1 VARLATVGTGGR
13 PHVVPICFAL
23 FGDTLYFAV
32 DSKPKRTR
40 DLQRIRNLAA
50 RPAVAI
56 LVDHYSD
63 DWSEL
68 WWVRA
73 DGIAHVVG
81 DPVEADRAIGLLIA
95 RYPAY
100 TLARPAGPVVAVAIE
115 RLSGWSA

>member
-1 VARLATVGTGGR
+1 MARLATVGAGGR

-73 DGIAHVVG
+73 DGSAHVVG
-81 DPVEADRAIGLLIA
+81 DPVEADRAIGLLTA